1 MGECAR
7 GIGGAHGAS
16 IAWIN
21 VVFANQLLFIQEVI
35 VNVLFCLIAGALASS
50 AYVVAP
56 QHEHPSTGAAAYPI
70 PASLKVEHRELHEE
84 LAALVKAG
92 GKAADAARAVEQ
104 ALAPHFSK
112 EEEYALPPLGLLKP
126 LADGKV
132 SPDMH
137 PAVEMAARLKADL
150 PHMLD
155 EHRAIVQAL
164 DQLASAGRAE
174 RNDAALQFA
183 EKLTRHAQNEEE
195 VLYPAAI
202 LAGEYVKLKL
212 QH

>member
-1 MGECAR
+1 MYLLCCLV
-7 GIGGAHGAS
+7 AS
-16 IAWIN
+16 
-21 VVFANQLLFIQEVI
+21 
-35 VNVLFCLIAGALASS
+35 ALASS
-50 AYVVAP
+50 PYAGAP
-56 QHEHPSTGAAAYPI
+56 QHEHASTAATAYPI
-70 PASLKVEHRELHEE
+70 PESLKVEHRELHEE
-84 LAALVKAG
+84 LAALVKSG
-92 GKAADAARAVEQ
+92 GKTGEAAQAVER
-104 ALAPHFSK
+104 ALAPHFTK

-137 PAVEMAARLKADL
+137 PVVEMAARLTSDL
-150 PHMLD
+150 PQMLD
-155 EHRAIVQAL
+155 EHKAIVKAL

-183 EKLTRHAQNEEE
+183 DKLTLHARNEEE

-202 LAGEYVKLKL
+202 LAGEYVKLKM